1 MIWEKKLGFPNCIIC
16 QHQKAISNVS
26 EVSCR
31 ERLIFLISNFPFTYL
46 EPKQEKIHLPFWEKY
61 TLPTDSSKLDLMVNF
76 LRKCLFL
83 EIGQLFSFSSP
94 LCLPSFSHLYAYY
107 YRNCIINV
115 CVNSTFL
122 PQYVFVFIFIC
133 NLVVVVE
140 T

>member
-31 ERLIFLISNFPFTYL
+31 ERLIFLISNFPFTLGQGKRKFIYL
-46 EPKQEKIHLPFWEKY
+46 FGKSLLFRLFKIRFGGNP
-61 TLPTDSSKLDLMVNF
+61 VNF
-76 LRKCLFL
+76 LRKCLFF
-83 EIGQLFSFSSP
+83 GNWATFLFQSFSSS
-94 LCLPSFSHLYAYY
+94 PSSHLLTYY
-107 YRNCIINV
+107 YPNCIINV

-133 NLVVVVE
+133 NLVIVVE
-140 T
+140 N